1 MTLWS
6 VDFRMDVVI
15 AVMKTTLKLWYI
27 SIGDFGW
34 PGAWS
39 VSNTIVKGNCSVYLE
54 NLLFGVATLIIPLAL
69 DPNSG
74 LEIVSDTVNRCAA
87 IQILFF
93 HL

>member
-1 MTLWS
+1 M
-6 VDFRMDVVI
+6 
-15 AVMKTTLKLWYI
+15 
-27 SIGDFGW
+27 
-34 PGAWS
+34 
-39 VSNTIVKGNCSVYLE
+39 SNTIVKGNCSVYLE